1 VGTELL
7 GTSISSEGDPFVEQ
21 TQFTPPLK
29 NPQLRFFDNH
39 RGYVRCTLERPR
51 LTADFR
57 AVSTVKKADRD
68 REHDRDIRGRRRQA
82 RSSSRVNALG
92 ASDAL
97 ALAIEAAREAGALLL
112 ELRRSPAAGVRSKSS
127 ATDLVSEADE
137 RAERAI
143 VTTIRKRRPDDALV
157 AEEGSNADGSSG
169 VSWFVDRSTAR
180 STICTG
186 SHTGPSPSACADA
199 DGPLA
204 GVVYDPLR
212 DELFSAARGSGAR
225 LGDARLAVTDKADLA
240 SALIATGFGYVAA
253 QRVTQGRIIA
263 KILGEVR
270 DVRRFGSAALDLSWL
285 AAGRW
290 DGYFESVENPWTGWP
305 ARSSCA
311 NPAVG

>member
-1 VGTELL
+1 
-7 GTSISSEGDPFVEQ
+7 
-21 TQFTPPLK
+21 
-29 NPQLRFFDNH
+29 
-39 RGYVRCTLERPR
+39 
-51 LTADFR
+51 
-57 AVSTVKKADRD
+57 VS
-68 REHDRDIRGRRRQA
+68 
-82 RSSSRVNALG
+82 ALS

-97 ALAIEAAREAGALLL
+97 ALATEAAREAGALLL

-143 VTTIRKRRPDDALV
+143 VTTIRKRRPDDAVV
-157 AEEGSNADGSSG
+157 AEEGSNAAGSSG
-169 VSWFVDRSTAR
+169 VSWFVDPLDG
-180 STICTG
+180 TINYLYGIPHWSVSIC
-186 SHTGPSPSACADA
+186 CADMS
-199 DGPLA
+199 GPLA

-212 DELFSAARGSGAR
+212 GELFGAARGSGAR

-270 DVRRFGSAALDLSWL
+270 DVRRFGSAALDLAWL

-290 DGYFESVENPWTGWP
+290 DGYFESVEKPWDWMAGALLVREAGGRVTELKPKDAAFPRIVASGP
-305 ARSSCA
+305 GIHDGLVTLLAGA
-311 NPAVG
+311 TEGL

>member
-1 VGTELL
+1 
-7 GTSISSEGDPFVEQ
+7 
-21 TQFTPPLK
+21 
-29 NPQLRFFDNH
+29 
-39 RGYVRCTLERPR
+39 
-51 LTADFR
+51 
-57 AVSTVKKADRD
+57 VS
-68 REHDRDIRGRRRQA
+68 
-82 RSSSRVNALG
+82 ALS

-97 ALAIEAAREAGALLL
+97 ALATEAAREAGALLL

-143 VTTIRKRRPDDALV
+143 VTRIRKRRPDDALV

-169 VSWFVDRSTAR
+169 VSWYVDPLDG
-180 STICTG
+180 TINYLYGIPHWSVSIC
-186 SHTGPSPSACADA
+186 CADT

-212 DELFSAARGSGAR
+212 GELFSAARGSGAR
-225 LGDARLAVTDKADLA
+225 LGNARLAVTDKRDLS

-253 QRVTQGRIIA
+253 QRFTQGRIIA

-270 DVRRFGSAALDLSWL
+270 DVRRFGSAALDLSWV

-290 DGYFESVENPWTGWP
+290 DGYFESVEKPWDWMAGALLVREAGGRATELKPLDP
-305 ARSSCA
+305 AFPRIIASGPGIHDDLVSLLA
-311 NPAVG
+311 RATEGL